1 LKQKTVAA
9 CMKTADLSP
18 IDLLPRRIAMNRLL
32 SSVAAACMFGL
43 FFLLVAVPPGHM
55 PGLGAASDPFAS
67 TFSIV
72 GIDLATGDIGVAVQS
87 KFPNVR
93 PIVPWAEAGVG
104 AIATQSFINVSYGPK
119 GLALLRNGA
128 TAEETLRI
136 LIANDTNRDVRQ
148 VGIIDAKG
156 NSASWT
162 GRECFDWA
170 GGITG
175 TNVGGKGVVITGK
188 GFAAQGNTLVGKET
202 IEALARTFQQTSGS
216 LADKLVAAIVAGG
229 KAGGDRRGE
238 ESAALL
244 VKRKGAGYDGTTDDL
259 IDISIYDHPRPLLEL
274 ERLYKLHKLYYFR
287 TDENHLIKI
296 DPPLCKELQEILS
309 NKPYKGFQFYDG
321 PVSGVFDAKTKKAL
335 QDFMGWE
342 NYDVRIRDDD
352 RIDREVL
359 DDIRKNYAEWKSV
372 KK

>member
-1 LKQKTVAA
+1 MKRLVSAFVGIAA
-9 CMKTADLSP
+9 FT
-18 IDLLPRRIAMNRLL
+18 
-32 SSVAAACMFGL
+32 L
-43 FFLLVAVPPGHM
+43 FFLI
-55 PGLGAASDPFAS
+55 AARPDRSLQQAQASSDPFAS

-72 GIDLATGDIGVAVQS
+72 GLDPLTGDVGVAVES

-119 GLALLRNGA
+119 GLSLLRNGA
-128 TAEETLRI
+128 TAEEALRI
-136 LIANDTNRDVRQ
+136 LIVNDSNREVRQ
-148 VGIIDAKG
+148 LGIIDAKG

-175 TNVGGKGVVITGK
+175 TTSGGKGVVITGK

-202 IEALARTFQQTSGS
+202 VEALAKTFQQTSGS

-259 IDISIYDHPRPLLEL
+259 VDISIYDHARPLQEL

-287 TDENHLIKI
+287 TDPKNLIRI
-296 DPPLCKELQEILS
+296 DQVLCKELQAILS
-309 NKPYKGFQFYDG
+309 NKQYKGFLF
-321 PVSGVFDAKTKKAL
+321 
-335 QDFMGWE
+335 
-342 NYDVRIRDDD
+342 VRPAR
-352 RIDREVL
+352 RTC
-359 DDIRKNYAEWKSV
+359 
-372 KK
+372 